1 MQGITTMRSISRAAI
16 IAALLF
22 SIGPAVAQAP
32 ASAPSRVCLN
42 LRDIERTE
50 TPDDRTI
57 LFHMRDGK
65 IWRNTLRQNCPML
78 RTSPWAQVIQ
88 GGDMVCSN
96 QQFIHVLQ
104 TGNTCTLGDFAPL
117 ASER

>member
-1 MQGITTMRSISRAAI
+1 MAMSSIPRSAL
-16 IAALLF
+16 AALLLL
-22 SIGPAVAQAP
+22 SVGPAVAQDPAP
-32 ASAPSRVCLN
+32 APAKVCLQ
-42 LRDIERTE
+42 LREVQRTE

-78 RTSPWAQVIQ
+78 RTSPWAQVLPN
-88 GGDMVCSN
+88 GEMVCSN

-104 TGNTCTLGDFAPL
+104 TGNTCTLGEFTPM
-117 ASER
+117 ASSR